1 MVIHFKLKKLPVCG
15 YYTEKY
21 QRCNQYVDLKYL
33 LWRHPISRTIL
44 NRKVFELKFFGMHWE
59 KFFESIER
67 GQKNNL
73 EMSSLQILHIKI
85 TQKLSKNIFW
95 INTICLQI
103 LCSLHVQFSHVVCLN
118 LHQFFSLLMWIKI
131 TRYNQYLITFAKQ
144 SFKMLYRQFFLK
156 KARRIVPVCYW
167 HFISAW
173 LIKCLI

>member
-1 MVIHFKLKKLPVCG
+1 MWVLHWKISTMQSICRFEIFVVTSSSFQINLESEIFWIKIFWHALREFFK
-15 YYTEKY
+15 
-21 QRCNQYVDLKYL
+21 
-33 LWRHPISRTIL
+33 
-44 NRKVFELKFFGMHWE
+44 
-59 KFFESIER
+59 SIES

-144 SFKMLYRQFFLK
+144 SFKMLYRQFF
-156 KARRIVPVCYW
+156 
-167 HFISAW
+167 
-173 LIKCLI
+173 